1 MVNAAIQKTLSANGG
16 GITGGATNGA
26 SAQNGAGVMELT
38 LHVTD
43 PDLRETLAEYAD
55 AGERRDFALSALKI
69 GAIALRQARGRI
81 DAERVRQEGDRIIE
95 NVESALTRHQTSVAD
110 GINASL
116 ALYFDPNSGQFS
128 QRVRRL
134 VENDGELERV
144 IRARIDGDGSELA
157 KTLDARVGASS
168 PLMNALDPKASD
180 GIIFTM
186 AKTTEDT
193 LAKQREIILK
203 EFSLDN
209 GDGALRRLVGELKES
224 HGDLKDALDNRIET
238 VTGEFSLDKKD
249 SALSRLV
256 SRVSEAQTQI
266 SKEFSLDDEN
276 SALAR
281 MRRQLLAEIERQRQA
296 NEKFQAD
303 FLMRQAEVLAKLTEI
318 TAAKEESE
326 RSTRRGVVFE
336 DAVFDF
342 VRERGER
349 AGDMVERTGA
359 TTGLLRGRR
368 VGDVVITL
376 SPEHA
381 AGGAKIVIEAKDD
394 ASYTPV
400 KALDELDQAR
410 RNRGA
415 GVGLFVLSANSAA
428 SAGFLPFARYGDD
441 VAIVWDAEDPASDVV
456 FEAGLSVAKAISAQA
471 KAESDE
477 AATDFDAI
485 DKAIAEIERETAKL
499 SDINKSAEAIEN
511 HAGRIINHARIM
523 RNGLA
528 RQVSALN
535 EQLAAL
541 R

>member
-1 MVNAAIQKTLSANGG
+1 MVNAAIEKTLAANGG
-16 GITGGATNGA
+16 MVNGA
-26 SAQNGAGVMELT
+26 NGAASPNGAGVMELT
-38 LHVTD
+38 LHISD
-43 PDLRETLAEYAD
+43 PELRETLAEYAD
-55 AGERRDFALSALKI
+55 VGDRRDFALSALKI

-95 NVESALTRHQTSVAD
+95 NMESALTQHQSSVAD
-110 GINASL
+110 KINSSL
-116 ALYFDPNSGQFS
+116 AIYFDPNSGQFS

-168 PLMNALDPKASD
+168 PLMSALDPKASD
-180 GIIFTM
+180 GIIFTLV
-186 AKTTEDT
+186 KSTEDT
-193 LAKQREIILK
+193 LTKQREIILR
-203 EFSLDN
+203 EFSKDN
-209 GDGALRRLVGELKES
+209 PDGALSRLLTDLKTS
-224 HGDLKDALDNRIET
+224 HGEIGEALENRIET
-238 VTGEFSLDKKD
+238 VTSEFSLDKKD

-281 MRRQLLAEIERQRQA
+281 MRRQLLAEIEKQRQA

-326 RSTRRGVVFE
+326 RSTRRGLVFE
-336 DAVFDF
+336 DAVFEF

-349 AGDMVERTGA
+349 AGDVVERTGA

-368 VGDVVITL
+368 VGDVVMTL

-381 AGGAKIVIEAKDD
+381 AAAAKIVVEAKDD

-428 SAGFLPFARYGDD
+428 SAGFQTFARYGDD
-441 VAIVWDAEDPASDVV
+441 VVIVWDAEDPASDVV
-456 FEAGLSVAKAISAQA
+456 FDAGVSVAKAISAQA
-471 KAESDE
+471 KADADE
-477 AATDFDAI
+477 ASTDFEAI
-485 DKAIAEIERETAKL
+485 DKAIAEITRETAKL
-499 SDINKSAEAIEN
+499 DEITKSANAIDGHVTKILE
-511 HAGRIINHARIM
+511 HARIM
-523 RNGLA
+523 RNGLT

-535 EQLAAL
+535 EQLDGL